1 MVIFIRNP
9 TAMRDLLL
17 TTLTIA
23 ALFTVSCT
31 PEDSALME
39 PGKTVLTGTVV
50 PYDPASDVEALVMQ
64 IKS

>member
-1 MVIFIRNP
+1 
-9 TAMRDLLL
+9 MRDLLL

-31 PEDSALME
+31 PEDYALME